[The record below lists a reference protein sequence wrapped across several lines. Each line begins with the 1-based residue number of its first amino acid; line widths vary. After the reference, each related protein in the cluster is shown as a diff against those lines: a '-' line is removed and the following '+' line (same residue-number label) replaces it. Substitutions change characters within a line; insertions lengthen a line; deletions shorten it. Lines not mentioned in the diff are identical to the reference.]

1 MQDHIVVDDRRFLSL
16 IQPNAHLEKIAGGMI
31 WTEGP
36 VYFPQGD
43 YFLWS
48 DIPNNRSYQWSS
60 GSSVRVFDHNPNYC
74 NGHTRDREGRLIS
87 CEHLTRRVTRLEH
100 GGSVTVIADSFN
112 GKRLNSPNDVVVK
125 SDGSIWFTDPPYG
138 ILSDFEGAA
147 AEQEQ
152 DGCYVFRWCPD
163 TGELSVVADDF
174 VKPNGLAFSPDE
186 SLLYVSDTGLS
197 HDPDGPHH
205 IRVFDVKD
213 GRALANGRIFV
224 DIEEGVP
231 DGFRADC
238 QGNIWTSSAAGV
250 QCFDPDAM
258 RLGMLATPET
268 VANVTFGGRRNI
280 RLLITAT
287 TSVYTT
293 FVSVKG
299 AT

>member
-16 IQPNAHLEKIAGGMI
+16 IQPNALLEKVADGMI
-31 WTEGP
+31 WAEGP

-48 DIPNNRSYQWSS
+48 DIPNNRSYQWAEGS
-60 GSSVRVFDHNPNYC
+60 GVRVFDHNANFC

-87 CEHLTRRVTRLEH
+87 CEHLTRRVARLEH
-100 GGSVTVIADSFN
+100 DGSVTVIADSFDTR
-112 GKRLNSPNDVVVK
+112 KLNSPNDVVVK

-138 ILSDFEGAA
+138 ILSDFEGQA

-152 DGCYVFRWCPD
+152 DGCHVYRWCPD
-163 TGELSVVADDF
+163 TGQLAIVADDF
-174 VKPNGLAFSPDE
+174 DKPNGLAFSPDE
-186 SLLYVSDTGLS
+186 RRLYVSDTGLS
-197 HDPDGPHH
+197 HDPEGPHH
-205 IRVFDVKD
+205 IRVFDVSEDQTLHD
-213 GRALANGRIFV
+213 GRLFV
-224 DIEEGVP
+224 EIADGVP

-238 QGNIWTSSAAGV
+238 QGNIWTSSAVGV
-250 QCFDPDAM
+250 QCFDPGGD
-258 RLGMLATPET
+258 RLGMIAVPEA
-268 VANVTFGGRRNI
+268 VSNVTFGGRRNI

-293 FVSVKG
+293 YVSVRG

>member
-16 IQPNAHLEKIAGGMI
+16 IQPNARLERVADGMI
-31 WTEGP
+31 WAEGP
-36 VYFPQGD
+36 VYFPHGD

-48 DIPNNRSYQWSS
+48 DIPSNRCYQWAR
-60 GSSVRVFDHNPNYC
+60 GSTVRVYDHNANFC
-74 NGHTRDREGRLIS
+74 NGHTRDHQGRLIS

-100 GGSVTVIADSFN
+100 DGSMTVIAAGYD

-138 ILSDFEGAA
+138 ILSNFEGET

-152 DGCYVFRWCPD
+152 DGCYVFRWSPD
-163 TGELSVVADDF
+163 TGELTVVADDF

-186 SLLYVSDTGLS
+186 KRLYISDTGRS

-205 IRVFDVKD
+205 IRVFNV
-213 GRALANGRIFV
+213 RNGRSLSNGRLFV
-224 DIEEGVP
+224 DIDEGVP

-238 QGNIWTSSAAGV
+238 QGNIWTSSAVGV
-250 QCFDPDAM
+250 QCFDPVGT
-258 RLGMLATPET
+258 RLGMLSVPEA

-293 FVSVKG
+293 YVSVKG

>member
-16 IQPNAHLEKIAGGMI
+16 IQPNARLEKVADGMI
-31 WTEGP
+31 WAEGP
-36 VYFPQGD
+36 VYFPQGE
-43 YFLWS
+43 YFIWS
-48 DIPNNRSYQWSS
+48 DIPNNRSYQWAP
-60 GSSVRVFDHNPNYC
+60 GSTVRVFSHNANFC

-87 CEHLTRRVTRLEH
+87 CEHLTRRVSRLEH
-100 GGSVTVIADSFN
+100 DGSITVIADSYA

-138 ILSDFEGAA
+138 ILSDFEGQA

-152 DGCYVFRWCPD
+152 DGCHVYRWSPD
-163 TGELSVVADDF
+163 NGELTIVADDF

-186 SLLYVSDTGLS
+186 KQLYISDTGLS

-205 IRVFDVKD
+205 IRVFDVGD
-213 GRALANGRIFV
+213 DQALTNGRLFV
-224 DIEEGVP
+224 DIAEGVP

-238 QGNIWTSSAAGV
+238 QGNIWTSSAVGV
-250 QCFDPDAM
+250 QCFDPGGD
-258 RLGMLATPET
+258 RLGMLAVPEA

-293 FVSVKG
+293 YVSVKG